1 MHRKRPRLRK
11 ALAALTS
18 TLLAGAT
25 FALTAP
31 PAGAAPDRLA
41 ATDAAAEEFQQVTL
55 AKGVA
60 ETGEPMNLAVLPDR
74 SVLHTS
80 RDGTLRITDAN

>member
-1 MHRKRPRLRK
+1 MLPVTS
-11 ALAALTS
+11 AA
-18 TLLAGAT
+18 AD
-25 FALTAP
+25 AP
-31 PAGAAPDRLA
+31 ADSDGGVAA
-41 ATDAAAEEFQQVTL
+41 AAAEEFQQVTL